1 MAKILITDD
10 DVQLC
15 SIIGGWLEQDSHNV
29 EMAHDGGEALNR
41 TKVSDY
47 DLIVLDIDMPVLSG
61 LEVLKSLRNSGC
73 TTPVLML
80 TGKDSVEDVL
90 NGFNLGA
97 DDYVTKPFHGR
108 VLAARVNAL
117 LRRPPT
123 YLDDVLKFAQLT
135 LDRKNYSVTV
145 DTRVVSLLPKEFDLL
160 EFFMRNPNRFF
171 TSESLLV
178 RVWASES
185 EATVDAVTTC
195 IKRLRKK
202 IDEEGKSS
210 MITTVRGAGYKLEY
224 VEPQ

>member
-15 SIIGGWLEQDSHNV
+15 SIISGWLMQDSHNV
-29 EMAHDGGEALNR
+29 ELAHDGAEALNR
-41 TKVSDY
+41 IKTSDY
-47 DLIVLDIDMPVLSG
+47 DLIILDIGMPLLSG
-61 LEVLKSLRNSGC
+61 TEVLTSLRSRGC

-97 DDYVTKPFHGR
+97 DDYLTKPFHGK

-117 LRRPPT
+117 LRRPPAF
-123 YLDDVLKFAQLT
+123 LGDVLQFAQLT
-135 LDRKNYSVTV
+135 LDRRNYSVTV
-145 DTRVVSLLPKEFDLL
+145 KTHVVSLLPKEFDLL
-160 EFFMRNPNRFF
+160 EFFMRHPNRFF
-171 TSESLLV
+171 TSESLLN

-185 EATVDAVTTC
+185 DATVDAVTTC

-210 MITTVRGAGYKLEY
+210 LITTVRGAGYKLEFI
-224 VEPQ
+224 E